1 MQEAIEKLESTQ
13 RALREALERQDW
25 EAIGELDS
33 LCRQVVDDVMAQGGK
48 GDPEVLERLGELLAL
63 YREVLEACEA
73 EKQHV
78 GSELRQLRQASAGAR
93 AYQDAE

>member
-1 MQEAIEKLESTQ
+1 MEEREFNAQADQMLAQIEQL
-13 RALREALERQDW
+13 
-25 EAIGELDS
+25 
-33 LCRQVVDDVMAQGGK
+33 
-48 GDPEVLERLGELLAL
+48 
-63 YREVLEACEA
+63 LEACEA